1 MMESNQF
8 SEFVFWAREAG
19 RYGLVKCS
27 SGNLS
32 QRSADQQVLISAS
45 GSWLPVIDAAE
56 VAVMDAGGEYAAGQP
71 KPSGEYRLH
80 LGILK
85 ARKEVNTVLHF
96 QSPYATALAC
106 RKTPPDYN
114 VIIEIP
120 IYIGKIVTL
129 PFIQP
134 GSPELAEAVARAAET
149 AGLIQLSNHGQVV
162 YGRDY
167 KEVIQ
172 KAVFFELA
180 CSVIVN
186 AGVDVQFLS
195 VEEQLKLSAYLKS
208 R

>member
-1 MMESNQF
+1 MESNQI
-8 SEFVFWAREAG
+8 SEFVFWAGEAG
-19 RYGLVKCS
+19 KYGLVKCS

-32 QRSADQQVLISAS
+32 QRIAGQQVLISAS
-45 GSWLPVIDAAE
+45 GSWLPAINAAE
-56 VAVMDAGGEYAAGQP
+56 VVLVDTAGNYADGQP

-80 LGILK
+80 LGILNT
-85 ARKEVNTVLHF
+85 RKEVNTVLHF

-106 RKTPPDYN
+106 RKHPPDYN
-114 VIIEIP
+114 VIIEVP
-120 IYIGKIVTL
+120 VYIGNVVTL

-134 GSPELAEAVARAAET
+134 GSQELAAAVARAAET
-149 AGLIQLSNHGQVV
+149 ADLIQLSNHGQVV
-162 YGRDY
+162 CGRDY

-186 AGVDVQFLS
+186 AGNDLHHIP
-195 VEEQLKLSAYLKS
+195 VEEQLKLSEYTKS

>member
-1 MMESNQF
+1 MDSKQI

-32 QRSADQQVLISAS
+32 QRIPGQQVLISAS
-45 GSWLPVIDAAE
+45 GSWLPMMDAAE
-56 VAVMDAGGEYAAGQP
+56 VAVMDAEGRYASGQP
-71 KPSGEYRLH
+71 RPSGEYRLH

-85 ARKEVNTVLHF
+85 ARKEVNTILHF

-120 IYIGKIVTL
+120 VYIGKIVTL

-134 GSPELAEAVARAAET
+134 GSRELAEAVVRSAET
-149 AGLIQLSNHGQVV
+149 ADLIQLSNHGQVV
-162 YGRDY
+162 CGRDY

-180 CSVIVN
+180 CSVIIN
-186 AGVDVQFLS
+186 AGVDLQHIPAEERQRLS
-195 VEEQLKLSAYLKS
+195 EYTK
-208 R
+208 RR

>member
-1 MMESNQF
+1 MVSNQI
-8 SEFVFWAREAG
+8 SEFVFWAAEAG
-19 RYGLVKCS
+19 KYGLVKCS

-32 QRSADQQVLISAS
+32 QRIAGQQVLISAT
-45 GSWLPVIDAAE
+45 GSWLPAINAAE
-56 VAVMDAGGEYAAGQP
+56 VVLIDTAGNYADGQP

-80 LGILK
+80 LGILNT
-85 ARKEVNTVLHF
+85 RKEVNTVLHF

-106 RKTPPDYN
+106 RKHPPDYN
-114 VIIEIP
+114 VIIEVP
-120 IYIGKIVTL
+120 VYIGNVVTL

-134 GSPELAEAVARAAET
+134 GSQELAAAVARAAET
-149 AGLIQLSNHGQVV
+149 ADLIQLSNHGQVV
-162 YGRDY
+162 CGRDY

-186 AGVDVQFLS
+186 AGNDLHHIP
-195 VEEQLKLSAYLKS
+195 VEEQLKLSEYTKS